1 MKFTSKKITFMA
13 LCIAINS
20 VSAWLAVVL
29 KLPVYLD
36 SIGTIMAGFSFGP
49 AFGILTGIIS
59 AFANSIGDP
68 IAIYFMPTQIV
79 VGFTAGYFKFLKRDD
94 IVSKLYL
101 APAMSLPAAISS
113 ALIATYLFG
122 TVTTAGSSY
131 IVQALR
137 AIMDIS
143 DFAIVLGVQIITDY
157 ADKLLSIL
165 LVSKIYN
172 MNAFQDILRKTD

>member
-1 MKFTSKKITFMA
+1 MKITTKKVTLLA
-13 LCIAINS
+13 LCIAINMVGS
-20 VSAWLAVVL
+20 WLGVVL
-29 KLPVYLD
+29 KLPIYVD
-36 SIGTIMAGFSFGP
+36 SIGTIMAGFVFGP
-49 AFGILTGIIS
+49 VFGILSGIVT
-59 AFANSIGDP
+59 AFVNTIGDP
-68 IAIYFMPTQIV
+68 IALYFMPTQIV

-165 LVSKIYN
+165 LVSKVYN
-172 MNAFQDILRKTD
+172 MNAFQDILRKID

>member
-49 AFGILTGIIS
+49 GFGILSGIIS

-79 VGFTAGYFKFLKRDD
+79 VGFIAGYFKFLKRDD

-157 ADKLLSIL
+157 ADKLFSIL

-172 MNAFQDILRKTD
+172 MNAFQDILRKID

>member
-172 MNAFQDILRKTD
+172 MNAFQDILRKID

>member
-1 MKFTSKKITFMA
+1 MKITSKKITFMA

-101 APAMSLPAAISS
+101 APAMSLPAAVSS
-113 ALIATYLFG
+113 ALISTYLFG

-172 MNAFQDILRKTD
+172 MNDFQDILRKID

>member
-1 MKFTSKKITFMA
+1 MKITTKKVTLLA
-13 LCIAINS
+13 LCIAINMVGS
-20 VSAWLAVVL
+20 WLGVVL
-29 KLPVYLD
+29 KLPIYVD
-36 SIGTIMAGFSFGP
+36 SIGTIMAGFVFGP
-49 AFGILTGIIS
+49 VFGILSGIVT
-59 AFANSIGDP
+59 AFVNTIGDP
-68 IAIYFMPTQIV
+68 IALYFMPTQII

-165 LVSKIYN
+165 LVSKVYN
-172 MNAFQDILRKTD
+172 MNAFQDILRKID

>member
-1 MKFTSKKITFMA
+1 MKISTKKITILA
-13 LCIAINS
+13 LCVAMNMVGSWIGLMI
-20 VSAWLAVVL
+20 

-36 SIGTIMAGFSFGP
+36 SIGTVMAGFAFGP
-49 AFGILTGIIS
+49 VFGILAGVITALVNTIS
-59 AFANSIGDP
+59 DP
-68 IAIYFMPTQIV
+68 VAIYFMPTQII

-94 IVSKLYL
+94 FLSKFYL
-101 APAMSLPAAISS
+101 TPAMSIPAAVSS

-143 DFAIVLGVQIITDY
+143 DFVIVLGVQIITDY
-157 ADKLLSIL
+157 LDKLLSII

-172 MNAFQDILRKTD
+172 MNAFKDILNK

>member
-13 LCIAINS
+13 LCVAINS

-68 IAIYFMPTQIV
+68 IAIYFMSTQIV

-172 MNAFQDILRKTD
+172 MNAFQDILRKID

>member
-13 LCIAINS
+13 LCVAINS

-79 VGFTAGYFKFLKRDD
+79 VGLTSGIFTFLKRDD
-94 IVSKLYL
+94 FMSKLYL
-101 APAMSLPAAISS
+101 TPTMSIPVAISS

-137 AIMDIS
+137 AVMDLP
-143 DFAIVLGVQIITDY
+143 DFVIVFIIQLITDY
-157 ADKLLSIL
+157 ADKLISIL

-172 MNAFQDILRKTD
+172 MTSFKEILKNK

>member
-1 MKFTSKKITFMA
+1 MKITSKKITFMA

-20 VSAWLAVVL
+20 VSAWFAVVL

-172 MNAFQDILRKTD
+172 MNAFQDILRKID

>member
-1 MKFTSKKITFMA
+1 MKITSKKITFMA

-79 VGFTAGYFKFLKRDD
+79 VGFTADYFKFLKRDD

-137 AIMDIS
+137 ALMDIS

-172 MNAFQDILRKTD
+172 MNAFQDILRKID

>member
-68 IAIYFMPTQIV
+68 IAIYFMSTQIV

-101 APAMSLPAAISS
+101 APAKSLPAAISS

-172 MNAFQDILRKTD
+172 MNAFQDILRKID

>member
-79 VGFTAGYFKFLKRDD
+79 VGFIAGYFKFLKRDD

-157 ADKLLSIL
+157 ADKLFSIL

-172 MNAFQDILRKTD
+172 MNAFQDILRKID

>member
-68 IAIYFMPTQIV
+68 IAIYFMSTQIV

-172 MNAFQDILRKTD
+172 MNAFQDILRKID

>member
-1 MKFTSKKITFMA
+1 MKITSKKITFMA

-172 MNAFQDILRKTD
+172 MNAFQDILRKID

>member
-36 SIGTIMAGFSFGP
+36 SIGTIMTGFSFGP

-172 MNAFQDILRKTD
+172 MNAFQDILRKID

>member
-131 IVQALR
+131 IVQVLR

-172 MNAFQDILRKTD
+172 MNAFQDILRKID

>member
-1 MKFTSKKITFMA
+1 MKITSKKITFMA

-94 IVSKLYL
+94 IVSKFYL

-172 MNAFQDILRKTD
+172 MNAFQDILRKID